1 MNVIVLGYG
10 NPFRMDDGVG
20 PIGARAI
27 AEWFEKSGHEVT
39 TWIGHQLLPEVVL
52 ELEGRDL
59 AVFVDATIEEHPD
72 GFAIYEVLPSV
83 ATDGLNLHTCTPG
96 WVKHIAMQMSIA
108 MPKMIMVTI
117 SGANFDFGD
126 SLSELCLERLNKALE
141 SFKKYFVD
149 NLC

>member
-108 MPKMIMVTI
+108 KMCIR
-117 SGANFDFGD
+117 D
-126 SLSELCLERLNKALE
+126 SFSSL
-141 SFKKYFVD
+141 
-149 NLC
+149 

>member
-20 PIGARAI
+20 PVGACAI

-72 GFAIYEVLPSV
+72 GFAIYEVLPPLLPMGSTFIRV
-83 ATDGLNLHTCTPG
+83 LRVG
-96 WVKHIAMQMSIA
+96 
-108 MPKMIMVTI
+108 
-117 SGANFDFGD
+117 
-126 SLSELCLERLNKALE
+126 
-141 SFKKYFVD
+141 
-149 NLC
+149 